1 MCRPGAALT
10 SARRPCLHFHCAFWF
25 TCQAA
30 RAHVALLG
38 PCFKTGRTRP
48 SDYQRRW
55 RTSGALR
62 REISA
67 TVSTARSPHRTV
79 HSRREAPPCGV
90 RHGGQGAAHVP
101 RSHRSIVRQGCKL
114 SMRDVPSSTHLPL
127 SPCRSGLTAAGPRSR
142 GVRHCL
148 GRPARDGLRRRVGAL
163 GRA

>member
-1 MCRPGAALT
+1 MMCRPGAALT

-90 RHGGQGAAHVP
+90 RHGGQG
-101 RSHRSIVRQGCKL
+101 
-114 SMRDVPSSTHLPL
+114 LPMF
-127 SPCRSGLTAAGPRSR
+127 
-142 GVRHCL
+142 L
-148 GRPARDGLRRRVGAL
+148 GRTGASYARAVSCRCETCPHRLTFRCRLVAPV
-163 GRA
+163 